1 MFGNKKNKKG
11 KYTKRYE
18 KARIHFKILDDVLI
32 YNAEQAVDHLFKA
45 TKYIGKNH
53 AMCSAHLEAVEKHLG
68 MNDCI
73 RVISQND
80 YNRAVQ
86 DVQTNYK
93 TFQMQYM

>member
-18 KARIHFKILDDVLI
+18 KARIHFKTLDDVLI
-32 YNAEQAVDHLFKA
+32 YNAEQAVDHLLKGS
-45 TKYIGKNH
+45 KCIGKNR
-53 AMCSAHLEAVEKHLG
+53 AMCSAHLEAAEKYRK

-80 YNRAVQ
+80 L
-86 DVQTNYK
+86 
-93 TFQMQYM
+93 

>member
-18 KARIHFKILDDVLI
+18 KARIHFKTLDDVLI

-68 MNDCI
+68 MNDRI

-80 YNRAVQ
+80 L
-86 DVQTNYK
+86 
-93 TFQMQYM
+93 